1 MLRSLNKYKIMKKKI
16 YEKPSVTEI
25 KVDVASMIAES
36 VTAETPQNTQLPDVE
51 QDYTTWNN
59 SSIWGN

>member
-1 MLRSLNKYKIMKKKI
+1 MKKKI

-25 KVDVASMIAES
+25 KIDVASMIAES
-36 VTAETPQNTQLPDVE
+36 VTAQTPQNTPLPDVE
-51 QDYTTWNN
+51 QDNTTQWSN

>member
-1 MLRSLNKYKIMKKKI
+1 MKKKI

-36 VTAETPQNTQLPDVE
+36 VTAQTPQNTQLPDVE
-51 QDYTTWNN
+51 QDNTTKWSDSNT
-59 SSIWGN
+59 WGN